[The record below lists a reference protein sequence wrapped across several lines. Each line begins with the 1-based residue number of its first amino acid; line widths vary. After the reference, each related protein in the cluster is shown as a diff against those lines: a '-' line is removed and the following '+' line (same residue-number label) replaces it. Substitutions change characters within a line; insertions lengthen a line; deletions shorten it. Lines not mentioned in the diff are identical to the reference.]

1 MKKEREILVFRD
13 TGAMADHVLWVWTDI
28 CGEAIKR
35 RGQFCVALSGGK
47 TPAPLYKKLSQ
58 TPYLPWNKTHLFLV
72 DERIVPYD
80 HGESNF
86 GMIRRM
92 LLGSIPLPEENIHP
106 IPADDATPSD
116 AAAAYERELA
126 SFFHLV
132 QNEAPVFD
140 LVLLGMGADGH
151 TASLFPVSD
160 LLNEY
165 SRLASAVI
173 PYNGDLTPRVT
184 LTFPVIN
191 NAEHIVFFIAG
202 GGKAKTV
209 KDVLDGTN
217 DVLPASMVRPVRGR
231 LFFVLDDAAGALL
244 SKEE

>member
-1 MKKEREILVFRD
+1 MKKKREILVFRD
-13 TGAMADHVLWVWTDI
+13 TGAMADHILGVWTDI

-47 TPAPLYKKLSQ
+47 TPVPLYNKLSL

-106 IPADDATPSD
+106 IPADDAAPSD
-116 AAAAYERELA
+116 AAVAYESKLSA
-126 SFFHLV
+126 FFNLV
-132 QNEAPVFD
+132 RNEVPAFD
-140 LVLLGMGADGH
+140 LMLLGMGADGH
-151 TASLFPVSD
+151 TASLFPGAD
-160 LLNEY
+160 ALKEY
-165 SRLASAVI
+165 SRLACAVI
-173 PYNGDLTPRVT
+173 PYDRDLMPRVT

-191 NAEHIVFFIAG
+191 NSSHIIFFISG
-202 GGKAKTV
+202 RSKARIV
-209 KDVLDGTN
+209 REVLERN
-217 DVLPASMVRPVRGR
+217 NPSLPAAMVRPVSGR
-231 LFFVLDDAAGALL
+231 LLFILDDDAGALL